1 MYSECSFI
9 MQLCTSFMPEIIT
22 QPITDLTSLSVYE
35 SDSLIVSVQNIQIF
49 QYGKDV
55 RDNLN
60 YFDKLNTS

>member
-1 MYSECSFI
+1 
-9 MQLCTSFMPEIIT
+9 MPEIIT